1 MSTKQITTAEQTK
14 PSALAVMANRV
25 SVDPAKLLATLR
37 ETVFKGSNESE
48 LLALVVVANEY
59 GLNPFLKEIYAFPA
73 KGGGIAPIVSID
85 GWIKIV
91 NRQQNLDGIEL
102 VVSED
107 GEECTCRIFLKDR
120 SHPVEV
126 TEYLAECRRNTEPWK
141 QMPKRMLRHKALI
154 QAARVAFG
162 FSGIFDEDEA
172 RDITN
177 VKVGRDPIPMPKAK
191 SAQVEKEPDVV
202 DAEVSQA
209 ESAQRTILIQLES
222 DGISEADFVK
232 ALRKAGY
239 KCDTVIGLS
248 DEDAEKVL
256 FDYKEIA
263 AGIKEGK

>member
-1 MSTKQITTAEQTK
+1 
-14 PSALAVMANRV
+14 MANRV
-25 SVDPAKLLATLR
+25 SVDPAKLLATLK
-37 ETVFKGSNESE
+37 ETVFKGSNDSE

-59 GLNPFLKEIYAFPA
+59 GLNPFLREIYAFPT

-126 TEYLAECRRNTEPWK
+126 TEYLSECRRNTEPWK

-172 RDITN
+172 RDISVAS
-177 VKVGRDPIPMPKAK
+177 VKISRDPIPMPKSKAAK
-191 SAQVEKEPDVV
+191 PAPEAEPETVEAEAVSEEETAQK
-202 DAEVSQA
+202 
-209 ESAQRTILIQLES
+209 TILIQIAADGIAES
-222 DGISEADFVK
+222 DFIAALKKHGIKS
-232 ALRKAGY
+232 
-239 KCDTVIGLS
+239 DTVRGLS
-248 DEDAEKVL
+248 DEDAEAVI
-256 FDYKEIA
+256 FDYSEIVDSL
-263 AGIKEGK
+263 KK